1 MAVRPRRFGH
11 CVMVVTAVGH
21 NPNKPIQESEVNPDI
36 FREILYE
43 MDESGIVTLTLN
55 TPVRKNALSHYT
67 FHEIFWAL
75 DHFESDDAAH
85 AMIITGA
92 KDPNLSD
99 PASEA
104 FSSGGYFKPDAN
116 IGVPDE
122 ILREIDLT
130 DFAQKRTTL
139 KAFECSKPI
148 VAAIN
153 GFAIGGAYTFSL
165 AAADLIFMSEHAW
178 IQLPFTKFGISP
190 ELGSSFLLPRLV
202 GLQRAK
208 EILFYG
214 ERIDAQ
220 QALSLQLVNEVLPH
234 GKLLSYSVEKTLQLI
249 PPQGA
254 GLSIREMKKL
264 VNAPHLTALAD
275 TLDREN
281 VVLQKLF
288 SSSDFEEGIAA
299 RNERRAPIFSGA

>member
-1 MAVRPRRFGH
+1 M
-11 CVMVVTAVGH
+11 
-21 NPNKPIQESEVNPDI
+21 KPER

-43 MDESGIVTLTLN
+43 MDESGIVTLTFN

-92 KDPNLSD
+92 KDPDYSD
-99 PASEA
+99 PTSEA

-116 IGVPDE
+116 VAVPDE
-122 ILREIDLT
+122 ILRQIDLT

-139 KAFECSKPI
+139 RAFECSKPI

-153 GFAIGGAYTFSL
+153 GFAIGGAYTFTL

-190 ELGSSFLLPRLV
+190 ELASSFLLPRLL
-202 GLQRAK
+202 GLHKAK

-214 ERIDAQ
+214 ERIDAE
-220 QALSLQLVNEVLPH
+220 QALSLQLVNEIIPH
-234 GKLLSYSVEKTLQLI
+234 SDLLSYSCEKTRQLI
-249 PPQGA
+249 PPHGA

-264 VNAPHLTALAD
+264 LNAPHLTDLSDA
-275 TLDREN
+275 LDREN

-288 SSSDFEEGIAA
+288 LSSDFEEGITA
-299 RNERRAPIFSGA
+299 RMERRAPIFSGA